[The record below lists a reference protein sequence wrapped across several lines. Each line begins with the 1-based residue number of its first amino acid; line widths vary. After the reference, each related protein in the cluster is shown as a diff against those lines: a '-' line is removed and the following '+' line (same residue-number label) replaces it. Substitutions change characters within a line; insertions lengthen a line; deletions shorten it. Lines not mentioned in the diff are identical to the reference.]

1 MRSTPRIPSPF
12 SSFCFKLLL
21 LCVRAPFFLFPPKR
35 WSAELANRRQ
45 YLAYLVALSEDVQST
60 RRRVLELQRAYQT
73 CLAELQGMVGEK
85 ASVPKEHVYP
95 KFEATAVRIRHEFI
109 QGHKQQK
116 YCKGGVI
123 DDLHNKNE

>member
-1 MRSTPRIPSPF
+1 MVVLSPSCFFCERSSHLLSLFSP
-12 SSFCFKLLL
+12 CPLL
-21 LCVRAPFFLFPPKR
+21 PPPPKR

-73 CLAELQGMVGEK
+73 CLADLQGMVGEK

-95 KFEATAVRIRHEFI
+95 KFEATAVRVCCAEN
-109 QGHKQQK
+109 
-116 YCKGGVI
+116 KGKAVI
-123 DDLHNKNE
+123 AAEMKG

>member
-95 KFEATAVRIRHEFI
+95 KFEATAVRIGYEFI
-109 QGHKQQK
+109 QGHKQQR
-116 YCKGGVI
+116 
-123 DDLHNKNE
+123 